1 MKKPLIIIITV
12 GLAALHFSTQAQTLQ
27 SSEVD
32 YYNGIIGD
40 NVIIRADLDMDA
52 SLIYYTDANNRSY
65 FLYRMSGNPN
75 TTYQYLWP
83 NHTNITN
90 LWYIINDMEINKD
103 ACFFCGAKVTRNQN
117 NGFDTIGIVGRID
130 MPNAINNYT
139 NLGMSI
145 CPIPNTTVLTQM
157 DISNNSSAPQIC
169 IAGVERLTQTVIS
182 CVAFV
187 EWQNL
192 WKYNVFR
199 VFNTDETLTDIT
211 FTNDG
216 NKVVAVSRLN
226 NEHFKFVLRCD
237 YASNLFVF
245 SPIPPPS
252 SGPGG
257 FSRRFY
263 FNTSGLTL
271 LSSTSTNPTWHDND
285 VTIRIVSHI
294 DPNYIT
300 VAYECV
306 DNTKVCESQHQ
317 VAMFKVD
324 ISNVPL
330 GYSMS
335 IDKQQ
340 MVHGYFNEDATF
352 VDMQYW
358 SSSEDRFAL
367 LHRLDGSPN
376 NLSSL
381 SFPVWDSYGHMPAL
395 FSDQEIIQS
404 IDYKYAASGGQ
415 LFMGGKL
422 KPGNEILYSNQVI
435 GFLDVSCHMT
445 RPDIFTE
452 KILGTPNFNHY
463 SFPLNISARDT
474 ITINPSNLTINS
486 TPIENRTCISFNVQ

>member
-1 MKKPLIIIITV
+1 M
-12 GLAALHFSTQAQTLQ
+12 GLTSLYFSTQAQTLQ
-27 SSEVD
+27 ASEVD
-32 YYNGIIGD
+32 YYTGIIGD
-40 NVIIRADLDMDA
+40 NVIIRADLAMDA
-52 SLIYYTDANNRSY
+52 SLIYYTDAINRSY
-65 FLYRMSGNPN
+65 FLYRISGNPN

-83 NHTNITN
+83 NHTNVMN
-90 LWYIINDMEINKD
+90 ERYIINDMGLTKD

-169 IAGVERLTQTVIS
+169 LVGVERLVNTERA
-182 CVAFV
+182 CAAFV
-187 EWQNL
+187 EWQNM
-192 WKYNVFR
+192 WNYNVCR
-199 VFNTDETLTDIT
+199 LINPDETLTDIT
-211 FTNDG
+211 FTNDD
-216 NKVVAVSRLN
+216 NKVVAVSRLD

-252 SGPGG
+252 SGPVG
-257 FSRRFY
+257 FGRRYY

-285 VTIRIVSHI
+285 VPFKIVSHN
-294 DPNYIT
+294 DSKYVT

-324 ISNVPL
+324 VSNAPW

-352 VDMQYW
+352 VDIQYW
-358 SSSEDRFAL
+358 SFPEDSFAL
-367 LHRLDGSPN
+367 LHRLDGPHKI
-376 NLSSL
+376 LSSL
-381 SFPVWDSYGHMPAL
+381 SFPLWDTYGHMPAL
-395 FSDQEIIQS
+395 FTDQEVIQS
-404 IDYKYAASGGQ
+404 IDYQYTTSGGQ
-415 LFMGGKL
+415 IVMGGNQN
-422 KPGNEILYSNQVI
+422 PGNEILYSNQVI
-435 GFLDVSCHMT
+435 GFLDASCYMT

-452 KILGTPNFNHY
+452 KLIGDPNINHY
-463 SFPLNISARDT
+463 SNPLMTTNRGIDNNPPVT
-474 ITINPSNLTINS
+474 LNPPINPTEKKS
-486 TPIENRTCISFNVQ
+486 CISYGL